1 MFHRD
6 CFDAVDRS
14 LQDIT
19 DIHTPFKGILTVL
32 GGDLRQTLPVIPKS
46 SKDEILDGC
55 LLYSNVCKNITMLK
69 LTDNMRACDASFS
82 KWLLQVGEDQLPQYY
97 ILL

>member
-1 MFHRD
+1 MLHRE

-19 DIHTPFKGILTVL
+19 DIHKPFGGILTVL
-32 GGDLRQTLPVIPKS
+32 GGVLRQTLPVISKG

-55 LLYSNVCKNITMLK
+55 FYSNVCKNIKMLT
-69 LTDNMRACDASFS
+69 LTDNMRASDASFS
-82 KWLLQVGEDQLPQYY
+82 NWLLQVCEAQLPQY
-97 ILL
+97 